1 MGQVSYAIGVAHPIS
16 VFCTGYGTSKYSD
29 AQLTKI
35 VNFNFDLRPGVIVR
49 ELDLKKPIYQ
59 ATSSYG
65 HFADQN
71 SPGNRQKPSK
81 CQRTY
86 KSRREKPDFRQFN
99 SIFTSASHKH
109 QTIPR
114 NGCTKLLMGRSFC
127 NYSDRFF
134 SIKLFDLRAFL

>member
-1 MGQVSYAIGVAHPIS
+1 MGYENSIS
-16 VFCTGYGTSKYSD
+16 KSRFTKPPLRTVTS
-29 AQLTKI
+29 
-35 VNFNFDLRPGVIVR
+35 
-49 ELDLKKPIYQ
+49 
-59 ATSSYG
+59 
-65 HFADQN
+65 ADQN

-81 CQRTY
+81 YQRTY